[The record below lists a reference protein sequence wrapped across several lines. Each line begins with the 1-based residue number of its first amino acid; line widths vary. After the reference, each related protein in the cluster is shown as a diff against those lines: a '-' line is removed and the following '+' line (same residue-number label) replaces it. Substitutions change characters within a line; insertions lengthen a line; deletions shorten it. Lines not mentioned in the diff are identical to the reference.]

1 MPNVRFGLRA
11 KLIAAFLAVA
21 LIPLSIMM
29 SLATLQGRKLYDV
42 IDEFSRN
49 AAEIEMAFTAQI
61 ASFREM
67 SAGMAGRIQQDAES
81 AEELM
86 GLESAFSEHAD
97 LLSEMRTRIRAS
109 HAVHL
114 EQLNDYFNRRDLT
127 FIGLLMV
134 FALIASVAAWGLGEF
149 WTRPILQLTGIARK
163 MAEGDF
169 DHSIHIRAND
179 EIGLLR
185 TAFVDM
191 SDYMKEMAAVATHIA
206 DGDLSKMRAP
216 RNSRDLLGSA
226 FHTME
231 QYLRNISDVAR
242 EIAAGNLTYTI
253 QAKSADDVLGTAF
266 QHMRARLTTTL
277 RQVKEEVHVIE
288 QASEDTAQR
297 SAQDMKMVED
307 VLSSAEETS
316 SSMMEM
322 QASVEEVSANMKS
335 LSGAIEETVTSIEE
349 MTITIQQVASNS
361 TGLSNSAEETFGVI
375 QQIGKAVERL
385 VETSNQAELSSREAS
400 ESANAGQVS
409 VREIIDGM
417 AVINHAVSTAGDMIK
432 ALGRRSEEIGSITSV
447 ITDIADQTGLLALN
461 ASIIAAQA
469 GEHGRGFA
477 VVAQEVKELA
487 NRSSNAAREIEDL
500 IKGVQAESQQ
510 AVTSMAEGRK
520 AVEAGVTLANRGG
533 EALDIISSS
542 VERALGSIA
551 ENTRTAHEQ
560 ASLSEHVR
568 TYMEDVVTMVN
579 EIARATDE
587 QQQGAAQITQAVG
600 NMRTLS
606 EQVNRATTEQTRGTH
621 HVLEAMESVTTR
633 VQESSNRAQELARF
647 SAELAHQ
654 THALME
660 LFKQFNIGDTDHAI
674 VPNRSFRQPAPR
686 IISGS

>member
-1 MPNVRFGLRA
+1 MTNVRFGLRA
-11 KLIAAFLAVA
+11 KLIAAFLCIA

-29 SLATLQGRKLYDV
+29 SLVTLQGRKLQDV

-49 AAEIEMAFTAQI
+49 AAETETAFTAEI
-61 ASFREM
+61 ASFHEV
-67 SAGMAGRIQQDAES
+67 SDNMAGRIQQDVES
-81 AEELM
+81 SEELM
-86 GLESAFSEHAD
+86 ALEALLSEHAD
-97 LLSEMRTRIRAS
+97 HLSEIHALVRAS
-109 HAVHL
+109 NALHL
-114 EQLNDYFNRRDLT
+114 EQLNNYFNNRDLA
-127 FIGLLMV
+127 FIGIMMA
-134 FALIASVAAWGLGEF
+134 FALIASAAAWGLGEF
-149 WTRPILQLTGIARK
+149 LARPILQLTDIARK
-163 MAEGDF
+163 MAEGDV
-169 DHSIHIRAND
+169 DYSIRIRAKD
-179 EIGLLR
+179 EIGLLH

-191 SDYMKEMAAVATHIA
+191 RDYMKEMANVATRIA
-206 DGDLSKMRAP
+206 DGDLSKMRSP
-216 RNSRDLLGSA
+216 KSSRDLLGSA
-226 FHTME
+226 FLTME

-253 QAKSADDVLGTAF
+253 QAKSDDDVLGTAF

-322 QASVEEVSANMKS
+322 QASVEEVSANMKL

-349 MTITIQQVASNS
+349 MTIAIQQVASNS

-375 QQIGKAVERL
+375 QEIGKAIEHL
-385 VETSNQAELSSREAS
+385 VETSNEAEMSSREAS
-400 ESANAGQVS
+400 ESAHAGQVS
-409 VREIIDGM
+409 VREIIEGM
-417 AVINHAVSTAGDMIK
+417 EVINHAVSTAGDMIK

-487 NRSSNAAREIEDL
+487 TRSSNAAREIEDL

-510 AVTSMAEGRK
+510 AVTSMEEGRK
-520 AVEAGVTLANRGG
+520 AVETGVTLANRGG
-533 EALDIISSS
+533 EALDIILSS

-551 ENTRTAHEQ
+551 ENTRIAHEQ

-579 EIARATDE
+579 EIARATGE

-621 HVLEAMESVTTR
+621 HVLKAMESVTTR

-660 LFKQFNIGDTDHAI
+660 LFKQFNIGDTDRAI
-674 VPNRSFRQPAPR
+674 VPNTPSRRQAPR